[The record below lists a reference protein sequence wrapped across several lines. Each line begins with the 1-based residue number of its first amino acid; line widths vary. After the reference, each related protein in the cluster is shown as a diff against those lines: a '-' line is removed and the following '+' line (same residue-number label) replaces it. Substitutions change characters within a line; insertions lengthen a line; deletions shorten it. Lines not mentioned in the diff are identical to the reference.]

1 MTTPCVH
8 FEEGLPQLNDEV
20 FDGREPTMIVVD
32 DHMSDV
38 NQLVADIFAKIS
50 HHRDIS
56 ILHLTQNLFVRNKFA
71 RTISLNSHYLLPFK
85 NPRDAGRFALL
96 ARQMYP
102 NSWKFA
108 VEGYQDA
115 TSVPYGYLSVD
126 LKPDQDERCRLSTN
140 VFAGELQRVY
150 VPANLKANGLV
161 IVYFCSNVY

>member
-1 MTTPCVH
+1 MAET
-8 FEEGLPQLNDEV
+8 
-20 FDGREPTMIVVD
+20 
-32 DHMSDV
+32 
-38 NQLVADIFAKIS
+38 NQLVTDIFTKIS

-108 VEGYQDA
+108 VEGYHDA
-115 TSVPYGYLSVD
+115 TCVPYGYLSVD
-126 LKPDQDERCRLSTN
+126 LKPDQDERCSLRTN
-140 VFAGELQRVY
+140 VFPGELQYLY
-150 VPANLKANGLV
+150 VRK
-161 IVYFCSNVY
+161 